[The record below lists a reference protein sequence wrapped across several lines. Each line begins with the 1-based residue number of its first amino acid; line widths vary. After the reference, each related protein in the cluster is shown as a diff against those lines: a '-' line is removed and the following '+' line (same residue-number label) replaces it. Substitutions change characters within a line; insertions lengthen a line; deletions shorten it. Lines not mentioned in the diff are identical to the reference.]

1 MLNYHFTP
9 FSVVARKTE
18 TIIYVVHLVKQ
29 ASSTFKIQLHLY
41 TSSMCLDLK
50 PELALNKFTRKINNE
65 QQKVSSGWKYYS
77 VLLKID
83 SRKLISSK
91 VIAIVLLINKQT
103 N

>member
-1 MLNYHFTP
+1 M
-9 FSVVARKTE
+9 ARKTE

-65 QQKVSSGWKYYS
+65 QQKVSSRWKYS